1 MKSRGALRMPV
12 VPEVGRAKGPAPGGT
27 LMVDWADPS
36 GLHDA
41 QNGAARP
48 EKHL

>member
-1 MKSRGALRMPV
+1 MPV